1 MDSGF
6 RLDGRYRLERRT
18 GRHGQAEVWRAHDE
32 LLARPVAVTLASVP
46 RAHRDLR
53 RRLRDAAR
61 AAAAL
66 DHPGVVTTY
75 DFGEAEDTG
84 GDALVYAVTEFLTG
98 ESLAARL
105 SRGLPEPHEAL
116 DACAQAAD
124 ALAAVHACGIAHGDL
139 SPAQVFLTEDGV
151 KLLGLGITGA
161 IAAQDGGAPEPA
173 KSGPAKTEPAE
184 TEPAET
190 EPMETGPVEIGS
202 GNSGPGESGTAQAG
216 PAGPG
221 AGQAGTVRA
230 GPLQAGLAEA
240 GACRAEDVRALGRIL
255 AACLPGSVLD
265 GTGSGP
271 LRPGPA
277 GPRAIGDIVRWCE
290 GAEPGGGPAA
300 AEVAEALRA
309 RLARTPVPA
318 ADAAAA
324 GARSR
329 WRGLRRAVL
338 LGGAG
343 AAVLAVALAPLAV
356 ISASLPDGPRGVV
369 APPLPSRSARA
380 APTPEAMPGGGRPAV
395 PAETPGGTV
404 PPAAA
409 PAAGAREAA
418 VRALSRMRRAIDVG
432 MAEGEVGP
440 GFGTELATEVT
451 TLLNEVDGGRP
462 VDLGRRVQRLR
473 EALAARGPGDVS
485 PERAAGLAALL
496 AEVPVHS

>member
-1 MDSGF
+1 MDPGF

-18 GRHGQAEVWRAHDE
+18 GRHGQAELWRAHDE

-66 DHPGVVTTY
+66 DHPGIVTTY

-173 KSGPAKTEPAE
+173 KTGPAETEPAE

-190 EPMETGPVEIGS
+190 EPVEIGP

-216 PAGPG
+216 PPGPG
-221 AGQAGTVRA
+221 AGQAGTVRT

-240 GACRAEDVRALGRIL
+240 GAGRAEDVRALGRVL

-265 GTGSGP
+265 GPGPGP
-271 LRPGPA
+271 LRPGTA
-277 GPRAIGDIVRWCE
+277 GPRAIGEIVRWCE

-300 AEVAEALRA
+300 AEVAEVLRA
-309 RLARTPVPA
+309 QLARMPVPA
-318 ADAAAA
+318 ADGAAA
-324 GARSR
+324 GSGSR

-338 LGGAG
+338 LGGTG
-343 AAVLAVALAPLAV
+343 AAVLAVVLAPLAV

-369 APPLPSRSARA
+369 APPLPSRSARN
-380 APTPEAMPGGGRPAV
+380 APTPEAMPGGGRPAA

-462 VDLGRRVQRLR
+462 VDLGRRVERLR

>member
-1 MDSGF
+1 MDPGF

-190 EPMETGPVEIGS
+190 EPMETEPVEIGS

-216 PAGPG
+216 PRRPRGRSGRHRPRRAPAGRTRRGRGLPGRGRPG
-221 AGQAGTVRA
+221 ARPHPRGL
-230 GPLQAGLAEA
+230 PAGLRPRRH
-240 GACRAEDVRALGRIL
+240 GVR
-255 AACLPGSVLD
+255 
-265 GTGSGP
+265 P

-343 AAVLAVALAPLAV
+343 AAVLAVVLAPLAV

>member
-1 MDSGF
+1 MDPGF

-105 SRGLPEPHEAL
+105 GRGLPEPHEAL

-343 AAVLAVALAPLAV
+343 AAVLAVVLAPLAV

-462 VDLGRRVQRLR
+462 VDLGRRVERLR